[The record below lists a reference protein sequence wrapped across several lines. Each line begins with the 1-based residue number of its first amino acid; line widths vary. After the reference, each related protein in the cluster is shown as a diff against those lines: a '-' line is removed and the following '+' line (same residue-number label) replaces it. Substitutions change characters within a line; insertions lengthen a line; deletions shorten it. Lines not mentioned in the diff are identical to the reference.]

1 MWDTARGG
9 AYSPLEALENAAA
22 QRDVVEGLV
31 PRDGITWLYG
41 PSMSFKSFAAMGL
54 AAAVAAG
61 RSWLGRGVDGG
72 AVVYV
77 GAEGGDGLRV
87 RRAAAERAQGAPGRL
102 AVVSERPA
110 LDTATGLWEL
120 AGILDGVCSTF
131 WPASGTG
138 LFSGML
144 EEERR
149 KRPDYAAAAEANDTA
164 RRQLRALRQRAKAG
178 EAGLGGA
185 IEGCEAEVTRARG
198 RLEEAAFAF
207 EGTATGRAFAR
218 ASAAYSDVPDTTG
231 EPPCSLLCVI
241 DTYSQTAENDTRSSV
256 SAYIKNLRRLIE
268 VFADADF
275 HLSFLVIDH
284 VTKEGT
290 SYLGSVA
297 KLNDVDSQIE
307 MVRVRKTNVAK
318 LVQTK
323 RKDGLEEPELI
334 IELVPHTLDGFVD
347 GRGRPLSTL
356 VAREGAEAYRMA
368 MAGQTTASALLDQ
381 LRAEGATVEAVL
393 RDDYCEDRERAA
405 GVQRASAIRTFN
417 RAMEELVSKGLVV
430 REGNMVRAF

>member
-1 MWDTARGG
+1 MWNDARGG
-9 AYSPLEALENAAA
+9 AYNPLEALENAAN
-22 QRDVVEGLV
+22 QQDVVEGLV
-31 PRDGITWLYG
+31 PRGGITWLYG
-41 PSMSFKSFAAMGL
+41 PSMSFKSFAAMSL

-61 RSWLGRGVDGG
+61 KPWLGREVSEA

-87 RRAAAERAQGAPGRL
+87 RRAAAERAQGTAGRM

-110 LDTATGLWEL
+110 LDTAVGLWSL
-120 AGILDGVCSTF
+120 AGVLAGVCTTF
-131 WPASGTG
+131 WPVSGVG
-138 LFSGML
+138 LFEGVL

-149 KRPDYAAAAEANDTA
+149 KRSDYAAAAENCDSV
-164 RRQLRALRQRAKAG
+164 RRRLRGLRLRDKAG
-178 EAGLGGA
+178 EAGL
-185 IEGCEAEVTRARG
+185 AEPIAAA
-198 RLEEAAFAF
+198 EEHLLLAKGQREVLAQAF
-207 EGTATGRAFAR
+207 ESTAVGQAFVR
-218 ASAAYSDVPDTTG
+218 TSAAYMDVPETKG
-231 EPPCSLLCVI
+231 EPVRALLCVI

-256 SAYIKNLRRLIE
+256 STYIKNLRRLIE

-290 SYLGSVA
+290 TYLGSVA

-307 MVRVRKTNVAK
+307 MVRVRKTSVAK

-334 IELVPHTLDGFVD
+334 VELVPHTLEGFVD
-347 GRGRPLSTL
+347 GRGRPLATL
-356 VAREGAEAYRMA
+356 VVREGTEAYRMA
-368 MAGQTTASALLDQ
+368 MAGQTTASLLLDQ

-393 RDDYCEDRERAA
+393 RDDYCADREREA

-417 RAMEELVSKGLVV
+417 RAMDELVSKGLVV
-430 REGNMVRAF
+430 REGDMVRAF